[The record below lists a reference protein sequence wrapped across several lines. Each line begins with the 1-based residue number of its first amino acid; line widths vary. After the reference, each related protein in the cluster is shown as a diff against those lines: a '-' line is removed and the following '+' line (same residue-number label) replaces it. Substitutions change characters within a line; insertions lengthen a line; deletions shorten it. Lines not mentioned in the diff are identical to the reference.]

1 MADFIW
7 EDFGGFRFSFETN
20 LLHKD
25 SMRHDALNHK
35 YATYVYPDD
44 TDMFVKTKCG
54 WVLGT
59 NPMAA
64 LRRTIVS
71 KMISALQGLDSSK
84 REEERIR
91 LSQLLEDS
99 PFFAHDI
106 DYKQRRVRNRSH
118 LTAAG
123 RIGLDTKNL
132 LVLQ

>member
-7 EDFGGFRFSFETN
+7 EDSVCFRFSFETN

-35 YATYVYPDD
+35 YATYVYADD
-44 TDMFVKTKCG
+44 TDMFVKTNGG

-71 KMISALQGLDSSK
+71 KMISTLQGLDSSK
-84 REEERIR
+84 REEE
-91 LSQLLEDS
+91 
-99 PFFAHDI
+99 
-106 DYKQRRVRNRSH
+106 
-118 LTAAG
+118 
-123 RIGLDTKNL
+123 GLDYLNYLKTRHSLHTTSTTSNEESEIG
-132 LVLQ
+132 VI